1 MSKIVNEDAFKAE
14 VLDSDIPVLVDFFAD
29 WCGPCKMLGP
39 VLEQLEGTYEGKFVL
54 AKINVDDSPALAA
67 EYGIASIPAVKLFVG
82 GNVVA
87 ESVGNNVPAIRS
99 MLAEFIK

>member
-1 MSKIVNEDAFKAE
+1 MSKIVNEDAFKTE

-39 VLEQLEGTYEGKFVL
+39 VLEQLEESYEGKFVL
-54 AKINVDDSPALAA
+54 AKVNVDDSPALAA

-87 ESVGNNVPAIRS
+87 QTVGNNVPAIRN
-99 MLAEFIK
+99 MLAENIR

>member
-1 MSKIVNEDAFKAE
+1 MSKIVNEDAFKTE

-39 VLEQLEGTYEGKFVL
+39 VLEQLEESYEGKFVL
-54 AKINVDDSPALAA
+54 AKVNVDDSPALAA

-87 ESVGNNVPAIRS
+87 QTVGNNVPAIRN
-99 MLAEFIK
+99 MLAEMIR